1 MEGIVPLTISCRVVS
16 QRAINFSEFYD
27 SSRQR
32 YARFAAKEEES
43 FVRSPVRSFARSP
56 VRSFVRPSVRSFA
69 LGEEYVG
76 STYTGRCGAP
86 ASANR
91 YALSSSLLFPF
102 LVFLQPPVLTL
113 PGTVRLCRGAISRSS
128 VLHRSHS
135 PVRQRFYLIALLC
148 FIEQLLRSR
157 AFVFFTV
164 TTGNSCV
171 CDF

>member
-1 MEGIVPLTISCRVVS
+1 MPLTISCRVVS

-43 FVRSPVRSFARSP
+43 FVRSPVRSFARSL
-56 VRSFVRPSVRSFA
+56 VHSSIRSFA

-128 VLHRSHS
+128 VFHRSHS

-157 AFVFFTV
+157 AVCFFY
-164 TTGNSCV
+164 GHYRKQLCL
-171 CDF
+171 

>member
-1 MEGIVPLTISCRVVS
+1 MPRGEPASDKFFRILRFFAPTVCAIRRERGRIIRSLTRSL
-16 QRAINFSEFYD
+16 
-27 SSRQR
+27 
-32 YARFAAKEEES
+32 
-43 FVRSPVRSFARSP
+43 VRPFARS
-56 VRSFVRPSVRSFA
+56 FVHPFVRSFA

-164 TTGNSCV
+164 TTGNSCI